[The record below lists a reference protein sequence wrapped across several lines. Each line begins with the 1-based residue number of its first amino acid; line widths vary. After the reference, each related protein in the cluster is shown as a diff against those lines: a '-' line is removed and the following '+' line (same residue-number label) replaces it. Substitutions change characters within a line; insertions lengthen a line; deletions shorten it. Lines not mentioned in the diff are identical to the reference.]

1 MAFWEGLTEQQAQL
15 LAAEIDDYR
24 ASVPAAHVHGGKLRK
39 RVNQA
44 ELARILGV
52 GHSAVAKYKHDN
64 SFPAFDEKNEAE
76 VYAVCVWWYLRKEAQ
91 PVPAE
96 ADMLAGTE
104 SDGLERYR
112 LARAQQEEIKLAEQ
126 RGQIVKLTEFEETV
140 QAILG
145 PYRRFAEHLKR
156 VAGVD
161 LWSMLQEANEEVLQG
176 LERLTNAHGDTTT
189 SDPVGSVRETVG
201 SGTA

>member
-1 MAFWEGLTEQQAQL
+1 MG
-15 LAAEIDDYR
+15 
-24 ASVPAAHVHGGKLRK
+24 HKK
-39 RVNQA
+39 RCNQA
-44 ELARILGV
+44 ELARVLGV
-52 GHSAVAKYKHDN
+52 TSPTLTKFKHDPT
-64 SFPAFDEKNEAE
+64 FPEFDADNNIEI
-76 VYAVCVWWYLRKEAQ
+76 YAGCVWWYLRKEAQ
-91 PVPAE
+91 PVPSDP
-96 ADMLAGTE
+96 DMLAGTE

-156 VAGVD
+156 VAGND

-189 SDPVGSVRETVG
+189 SDPVGSVRATVSG
-201 SGTA
+201 GTA